1 MSIYHF
7 SAKVVSRGKGQSAVA
22 KAAYNS
28 RACLLD
34 ERTGDVHDYRF
45 KGGIVFSGIFAPED
59 APEWAQD
66 RALLYNEI
74 ERREKRKDAQLVREV
89 EIGLPFELTALE
101 RERLVKDFVREQFV
115 RKGMLADVSIHEPG
129 PDGDERN
136 HHAHILLTM
145 RELGPDGFGNK
156 VREWNSKEQLEDWRE
171 AWERTANR
179 YLEKHGHEERIDRRT
194 LEEQGIDRE
203 PTTHRGPQVD
213 AMEREGVA
221 TDRGM
226 QWRETNEH
234 NATLDELKSE
244 LSALQNEIRVTELE
258 AYLDGVDRERRAWD
272 DALYNAA
279 VAKESTEERFV
290 ERWRPPLGGKR
301 EDVAEA
307 LGNIRAAYDAADT
320 AAQFQTELS
329 ARGMWLARA
338 DLDDAATSQFNHGR
352 LEREGRYVPIYDY
365 GEYVAVDSLAR
376 SFRISGA
383 ATGESQREIAAFFRE
398 LDGEAIPSIAE
409 TRAEFLPQATAR
421 DIDEGCAHRDAYEA
435 PERTVGRG
443 AIKVGSTIGKALE
456 AAVTAIEGL
465 FDYGSRSAVER
476 RREPSPKV
484 DLQRYLADDDYRS
497 SIVEHEIED
506 RARREREYYEQ
517 QKDRER

>member
-1 MSIYHF
+1 MAIYHF
-7 SAKVVSRGKGQSAVA
+7 SAKIVSRGKGQSAVA

-28 RACLLD
+28 RERLED
-34 ERTGDVHDYRF
+34 GRTGEVYDYRF

-66 RALLYNEI
+66 RAELYNEI

-129 PDGDERN
+129 TDGDERN

-145 RELGPDGFGNK
+145 RELGPDGFGDK
-156 VREWNSKEQLEDWRE
+156 VREWNSKEQLEAWRE

-194 LEEQGIDRE
+194 LEEQGVDRE
-203 PTTHRGPQVD
+203 PTTHRGPQAD
-213 AMEREGVA
+213 AMEREGIA
-221 TDRGM
+221 TNRGTE
-226 QWRETNEH
+226 WRATSER
-234 NATLDELKSE
+234 NATLADLRFE
-244 LSALQNEIRVTELE
+244 LSTLQNEIRLTELD
-258 AYLDGVDRERRAWD
+258 AYLDGVDRDRHAWD

-279 VAKESTEERFV
+279 VDKENSEERFV
-290 ERWRPPLGGKR
+290 ERWRPPLEGKR
-301 EDVAEA
+301 EDIAEA
-307 LGNIRAAYDAADT
+307 LGNIRAAYDAAGT
-320 AAQFQTELS
+320 AAEFRTELS
-329 ARGMWLARA
+329 AHGMWLARA

-352 LEREGRYVPIYDY
+352 LEREGRYAPSYER

-383 ATGESQREIAAFFRE
+383 ATGESRQEVAAFFRE

-409 TRAEFLPQATAR
+409 TRAEFLPEFVPRPKQRENA
-421 DIDEGCAHRDAYEA
+421 CRDAYEPA
-435 PERTVGRG
+435 ERPIGNFAMTAG
-443 AIKVGSTIGKALE
+443 KQIGKALE
-456 AAVTAIEGL
+456 AAVTAMEGL

-476 RREPSPKV
+476 RREPSPTV

-497 SIVEHEIED
+497 GIVDQEITD

-517 QKDRER
+517 HKERER